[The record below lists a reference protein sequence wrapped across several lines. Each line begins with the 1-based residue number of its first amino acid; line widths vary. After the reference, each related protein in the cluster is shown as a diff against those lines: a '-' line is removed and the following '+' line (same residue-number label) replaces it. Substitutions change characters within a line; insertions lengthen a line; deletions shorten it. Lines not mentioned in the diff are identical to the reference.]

1 MESVRTTELDKK
13 GEEDKMD
20 WKDRLKGLM
29 LETVGRVKPRP
40 TYTTP
45 PKPSPQQQAEIDKAN
60 YEEFIQQQKKLGKK
74 HKKYWLDR
82 VESEAK

>member
-1 MESVRTTELDKK
+1 
-13 GEEDKMD
+13 MD

-45 PKPSPQQQAEIDKAN
+45 PEPSAQQQAQIDQHN
-60 YEEFIQQQKKLGKK
+60 YQQHTERQRRVGQQHRQHFRAENEKTSRQKHIGRIQTTRNPRKKK
-74 HKKYWLDR
+74 
-82 VESEAK
+82 